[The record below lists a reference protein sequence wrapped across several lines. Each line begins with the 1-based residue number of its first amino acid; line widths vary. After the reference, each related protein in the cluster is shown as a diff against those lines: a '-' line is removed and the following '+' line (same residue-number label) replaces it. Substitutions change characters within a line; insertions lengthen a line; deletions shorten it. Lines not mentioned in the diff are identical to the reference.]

1 MIGEQN
7 VLGFID
13 PRRQEKRPA
22 DIGMQALHQASMRL
36 ADIGRGA
43 PRFKTKDLV
52 GLLLSHGARTW
63 RSTMPLA
70 TIRLRVVA
78 PDGNPA
84 IRIRLS

>member
-13 PRRQEKRPA
+13 PRRRGRPS
-22 DIGMQALHQASMRL
+22 DIGVQALHQASMRL
-36 ADIGRGA
+36 ADVSRGT

-70 TIRLRVVA
+70 TIRIRVVA